1 MLTVKAEMLVKEM
14 AELKDSIN
22 ELIAKEFKIEKF
34 DEDTIKAI
42 NLMKSIYSVM
52 DRVIEY
58 TVEEA
63 QTLDSINHKLDLIGE
78 AVTHTKGES

>member
-14 AELKDSIN
+14 TELKDSIN

-63 QTLDSINHKLDLIGE
+63 QTLDSINHKLDLIE
-78 AVTHTKGES
+78 MAVTHTKRES

>member
-42 NLMKSIYSVM
+42 NFMKSIYSVM
-52 DRVIEY
+52 DHVIEY

-63 QTLDSINHKLDLIGE
+63 QTLDSINHKLDLIE
-78 AVTHTKGES
+78 MAITHTKGES